1 MKVHHD
7 KKVTMT
13 SEPMVYVVDDDLGVP
28 KSMAGS
34 GMEGLSVKTFLS
46 GASFLEN
53 YDTSCPGCL
62 VLDMRMPRMG
72 GLEVQNRLVQARV
85 EPPIIMMTG
94 HGDIPA
100 CAKSFKSGAFDF
112 FEKPANDN
120 ALLERIKQAIAADIE
135 RRGFA
140 INSRGVV
147 ARLSQLTPR
156 EEEVMRLVVDGKSLK
171 QIAVQLNISIQTA
184 AKHRTHLH
192 RKLGLENDAEL
203 SV

>member
-1 MKVHHD
+1 
-7 KKVTMT
+7 MT
-13 SEPMVYVVDDDLGVP
+13 SEPTVYVVDDDLGVL
-28 KSMAGS
+28 KSMRWLLES
-34 GMEGLSVKTFLS
+34 DGLSVKTFSS

-85 EPPIIMMTG
+85 ELPIIMMTG

-135 RRGFA
+135 RRRFA

-171 QIAVQLNISIQTA
+171 RSSGSTEYQHSNGGKTPSPCASKT
-184 AKHRTHLH
+184 R
-192 RKLGLENDAEL
+192 
-203 SV
+203 S